1 MLDAEGRTELQKNLT
16 IQLPFLCSA
25 FRSLKLP
32 INFVC
37 FGESHSRV
45 VKLGFS
51 LLQLFASENK
61 SGLNRTRILAGIR
74 LLLCYLLCD
83 AISSYLLNLLIYS
96 FIYLFNLFI

>member
-1 MLDAEGRTELQKNLT
+1 MLDAEGRTEFKKDLT
-16 IQLPFLCSA
+16 IQLTFLCSA

-83 AISSYLLNLLIYS
+83 AISSYLLIY
-96 FIYLFNLFI
+96 